1 MDLVS
6 LRGRFAPAKST
17 TVGKNSRTVET
28 NANRIQAIF
37 AEESMLRQP
46 FYRTW
51 AERMHEGPT
60 RLVGPV
66 AMRATHC
73 RL

>member
-1 MDLVS
+1 
-6 LRGRFAPAKST
+6 
-17 TVGKNSRTVET
+17 
-28 NANRIQAIF
+28 
-37 AEESMLRQP
+37 MLRQP